1 MPHFD
6 NSAKML
12 YFVETL
18 LYRATLDLAFAKII
32 APRFSY
38 YMDLTLTVSHTDLI
52 LTYIVLIICS
62 LFTYERKRSI
72 ANIFLQIQL
81 FIFLI
86 PMMTM
91 CSLSGGNR
99 KFFVL
104 VATMHIV
111 QCLVIKLYQ
120 IIKKKR
126 WIIPM
131 TPMTLFIIIIMG
143 IGGSSLLYTLYVYGG
158 ASLDALNFQNI
169 YSIRENIQNSG
180 FPMNYFVPW
189 TFKVIIIVGLLI
201 CIYKRKWV
209 MCGLL
214 FLGEI
219 YFYLIY
225 ANKSTLFTLL
235 LAISCVYIS
244 QKDNIGNWIA
254 GALIAVII
262 GTAAIYEKWNS
273 ITPISYLVRRALL
286 LPAKIRFA
294 YYDFFNNNLKMH
306 FANNTIGAIFDIK
319 SSYSLEPAKLI
330 AKYLGAPDS
339 HCNSGYWGDAY
350 ANFGVIGVVSFS
362 MILIIYVILLDRLS
376 ERIPATIIIPCA
388 IVLFYGLNDSAL
400 LTWLLGGGALLELFL
415 LWLYSEIGEKNEQIQ
430 ENSV

>member
-120 IIKKKR
+120 IIKKKDG
-126 WIIPM
+126 
-131 TPMTLFIIIIMG
+131 LF
-143 IGGSSLLYTLYVYGG
+143 
-158 ASLDALNFQNI
+158 
-169 YSIRENIQNSG
+169 R
-180 FPMNYFVPW
+180 
-189 TFKVIIIVGLLI
+189 
-201 CIYKRKWV
+201 
-209 MCGLL
+209 
-214 FLGEI
+214 
-219 YFYLIY
+219 
-225 ANKSTLFTLL
+225 
-235 LAISCVYIS
+235 
-244 QKDNIGNWIA
+244 
-254 GALIAVII
+254 
-262 GTAAIYEKWNS
+262 
-273 ITPISYLVRRALL
+273 
-286 LPAKIRFA
+286 
-294 YYDFFNNNLKMH
+294 
-306 FANNTIGAIFDIK
+306 
-319 SSYSLEPAKLI
+319 
-330 AKYLGAPDS
+330 
-339 HCNSGYWGDAY
+339 
-350 ANFGVIGVVSFS
+350 
-362 MILIIYVILLDRLS
+362 
-376 ERIPATIIIPCA
+376 
-388 IVLFYGLNDSAL
+388 
-400 LTWLLGGGALLELFL
+400 
-415 LWLYSEIGEKNEQIQ
+415 
-430 ENSV
+430 